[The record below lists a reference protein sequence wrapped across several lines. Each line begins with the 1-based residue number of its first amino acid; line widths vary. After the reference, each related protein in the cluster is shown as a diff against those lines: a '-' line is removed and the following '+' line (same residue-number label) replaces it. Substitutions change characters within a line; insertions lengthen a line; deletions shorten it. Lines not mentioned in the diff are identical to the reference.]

1 MFIKVH
7 QQRMLRSFP
16 VDLKITATRAIF
28 DKIPSIRPDVRWRAT
43 HVALL
48 SLNSLS
54 RFLVRQCPLPNS
66 IYSCLGRARI
76 WSQDYTGLRHCLGWP
91 TGGTT

>member
-7 QQRMLRSFP
+7 QQRMVRSLP
-16 VDLKITATRAIF
+16 VDLKITTTRTIF
-28 DKIPSIRPDVRWRAT
+28 DKIPSIWPDVRWRAA

-48 SLNSLS
+48 WLISLS

-66 IYSCLGRARI
+66 TYSASSRVRVFA
-76 WSQDYTGLRHCLGWP
+76 LR
-91 TGGTT
+91 